1 VSVPARRRGGC
12 CPPAAHG
19 GARGGLKPGVAAVLV
34 AAAGGLWLALAGQR
48 GEPAAHAPAA
58 QAVPAPAARPAA
70 AEPAPAEAQAGT
82 DLVAWR
88 RDRSSLR
95 GTELDGSWALD
106 AQGRLQPS
114 LALRRRFDH
123 LLLLRDGEAS
133 AATLTRYIAQEVE
146 AAAGAAAAQQVLDI
160 WQRYLGLL
168 QMSFAT
174 RVDLTRA
181 DTWGPALAERQRA
194 RRDRL
199 GLAWAQAFYAGE
211 EAELQALIN
220 AQAGTGGSGAALLAA
235 AAPASGVVVLGPLGP
250 ARTALSDAQRER
262 LAAVDAEQARWNERL
277 AQARRDVD
285 ALRTAPHLSE
295 PQRRQAIKDWLA
307 RDFDAPEQLRI
318 RGLLD
323 LPPE

>member
-1 VSVPARRRGGC
+1 VRATQRRGR
-12 CPPAAHG
+12 
-19 GARGGLKPGVAAVLV
+19 ARGGLKPGLAAVLV
-34 AAAGGLWLALAGQR
+34 AAAGSLWLVLAGHR
-48 GEPAAHAPAA
+48 GEPAVHAPAA
-58 QAVPAPAARPAA
+58 QAVPAPAGAA
-70 AEPAPAEAQAGT
+70 AAALPPGAEPAPAEAGT
-82 DLVAWR
+82 DLAAWR
-88 RDRSSLR
+88 RERSSLR

-133 AATLTRYIAQEVE
+133 AATLTQYIAQEVE
-146 AAAGAAAAQQVLDI
+146 AAAGATAVPQVLDI

-174 RVDLTRA
+174 RVDLTRP

-220 AQAGTGGSGAALLAA
+220 AQAGSGGGGAALLAA
-235 AAPASGVVVLGPLGP
+235 AAPASGVVVLGPQGP
-250 ARTALSDAQRER
+250 ARAALSDEQRER

-277 AQARRDVD
+277 AQARRDVE

-295 PQRRQAIKDWLA
+295 LQRREAVRDWLM
-307 RDFDAPEQLRI
+307 RNFDAQEQLRI